1 MKSWIAEIEKYV
13 DEKTIKFVVGNKNDL
28 EEKRQVTLEEAI
40 NFSIALVIKPISWE
54 LRSDKLQLDWQPT
67 SILFSN
73 R

>member
-40 NFSIALVIKPISWE
+40 NFSRTVFMQLMSWGRR
-54 LRSDKLQLDWQPT
+54 LGRPLQDWRR
-67 SILFSN
+67 I
-73 R
+73 